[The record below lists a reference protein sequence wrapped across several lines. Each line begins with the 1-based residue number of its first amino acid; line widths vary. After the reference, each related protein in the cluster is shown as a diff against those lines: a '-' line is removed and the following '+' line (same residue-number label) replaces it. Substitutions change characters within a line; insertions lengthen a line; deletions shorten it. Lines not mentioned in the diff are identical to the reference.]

1 MLQSYSSQQ
10 PVLYEDSGQNFDLSY
25 FIGILKRRI
34 RYFAIPFLVI
44 VMLGSAIVEIQRPI
58 YRAEGKIL
66 VESPEIPPELVH
78 PTITEVANERVQVIQ
93 QRIMA
98 RDDLMAVVNKY
109 DLFPRERAWMSGTE
123 LLDLIRSR
131 MEIKPVD
138 LNAQNV
144 ARPGN
149 PTIAFTLSFDYE
161 VPNLAMRVA
170 NEFLTSILSQDART
184 RTNNA
189 AETTK
194 FLEREV
200 KRLEGEHD
208 AAVAQIEAARQR
220 PTDPEQEQSKV
231 RAQIKILTDLEAELI
246 KASSIYSDAHPAVIK
261 LKKQVAAQ
269 KQAIAA
275 AKASATDKAPSAG
288 VPTGQ
293 KAPSADVPAA
303 DKALP
308 ADVPT
313 ADKAPPGD
321 IPAIVL
327 ERKEYDLERS
337 LEDANR
343 KLTAARLGESMERG
357 QQGERLQVIEQP
369 SLPQK
374 PVRPKKL
381 KWFAVAFGLAG
392 MIGAGSIFAAE
403 MLDGS
408 IRGGR
413 ELTGIVDRHLI
424 VTIPY
429 LTTPGE
435 QYRKRRNF
443 ILLCTALVAVLAG
456 AIAAA
461 VIKGVS
467 IDFSWFD
474 RSWIDWLSRLLH

>member
-10 PVLYEDSGQNFDLSY
+10 PVLYEDPGQNFDLSY

-34 RYFAIPFLVI
+34 RYFAIPFLVV

-66 VESPEIPPELVH
+66 VESPEIPPDLVH
-78 PTITEVANERVQVIQ
+78 PTIMEVANERVQVIQ
-93 QRIMA
+93 QRITA
-98 RDDLMAVVNKY
+98 RDNLMAVVNKY
-109 DLFPRERAWMSGTE
+109 DLFAHERAWMSGTE

-138 LNAQNV
+138 LNAQTV
-144 ARPGN
+144 GRPNN

-170 NEFLTSILSQDART
+170 NEFLTSILSQDAKT

-200 KRLEGEHD
+200 KRQEGEHD
-208 AAVAQIEAARQR
+208 AVVAQIEALKQR
-220 PTDPEQEQSKV
+220 PTNPEEDQSKV
-231 RAQIKILTDLEAELI
+231 KTHIKILTDLEADLI

-261 LKKQVAAQ
+261 LKKQIAAQ

-275 AKASATDKAPSAG
+275 AKASASD
-288 VPTGQ
+288 
-293 KAPSADVPAA
+293 KAPSADVPTAN
-303 DKALP
+303 KAPP

-321 IPAIVL
+321 VPAIVL
-327 ERKEYDLERS
+327 ERKAYDLERS

-343 KLTAARLGESMERG
+343 KLTVARLGESMERG

-369 SLPQK
+369 SIPQK

-408 IRGGR
+408 IRGSR
-413 ELTGIVDRHLI
+413 ELTGIIDRHLI

-429 LTTPGE
+429 LSTPGE

-443 ILLCTALVAVLAG
+443 ILLCTAVVAVLAA
-456 AIAAA
+456 AIAVA
-461 VIKGVS
+461 VIKGIS

>member
-1 MLQSYSSQQ
+1 
-10 PVLYEDSGQNFDLSY
+10 
-25 FIGILKRRI
+25 
-34 RYFAIPFLVI
+34 
-44 VMLGSAIVEIQRPI
+44 
-58 YRAEGKIL
+58 
-66 VESPEIPPELVH
+66 
-78 PTITEVANERVQVIQ
+78 
-93 QRIMA
+93 
-98 RDDLMAVVNKY
+98 
-109 DLFPRERAWMSGTE
+109 
-123 LLDLIRSR
+123 
-131 MEIKPVD
+131 
-138 LNAQNV
+138 
-144 ARPGN
+144 
-149 PTIAFTLSFDYE
+149 
-161 VPNLAMRVA
+161 MRVA

-231 RAQIKILTDLEAELI
+231 KLQIKTLTDLEAELI
-246 KASSIYSDAHPAVIK
+246 KASSQYSDAHPAVIK

-275 AKASATDKAPSAG
+275 AKASATDKAPSA
-288 VPTGQ
+288 VPT
-293 KAPSADVPAA
+293 A
-303 DKALP
+303 DKASS

-321 IPAIVL
+321 VPTIVL

-408 IRGGR
+408 IRGSR

-443 ILLCTALVAVLAG
+443 ILLCTALVAVLAA